1 MMKTWEWGDS
11 LDRRFAIIANRA
23 PSSGNLNLNDLPGSG
38 GRMDVIARAINSA
51 LFLSHGIRND
61 TQIIVHL
68 MGTGAP
74 RRVFLD
80 GSDLRGVRPD
90 ERSISGHFK
99 SLIRT
104 PVPPIGRF
112 EDVSSGIRQSG
123 GDITQTLSEW
133 QDEGVKCYVLDREG
147 DDISD
152 TNIEGKCGF
161 ILSDD
166 MLLELD
172 KRDIGGAVLIS
183 LGKTWLQGHSC
194 ITIVHYHIDSQIQ

>member
-1 MMKTWEWGDS
+1 
-11 LDRRFAIIANRA
+11 
-23 PSSGNLNLNDLPGSG
+23 
-38 GRMDVIARAINSA
+38 MDVIARAINSA

-68 MGTGAP
+68 MGTGTP

-166 MLLELD
+166 KLLELE
-172 KRDIGGAVLIS
+172 KRDMEGAISIS